1 MKDPNELLSKA
12 KAWINNQKAS
22 TNSWNISALE
32 LPDYDHFKVY
42 DRYLFVN
49 PYVADTQLLTV
60 VSKEIDITNPF
71 KSTLTIGDKTPKL
84 TDYQNENRNISKAVS
99 KLASTVTT
107 ISGDVS
113 AMRGGAG
120 NSSSQLQTIY
130 DQLGNTNVPQ
140 LQKDVEGIQDFNQKA
155 DERLT
160 NVETD
165 IKTVK
170 DDDQAT
176 QETLAEYKKTIDD
189 LNERLK
195 KLEGDDP
202 DDTGV

>member
-1 MKDPNELLSKA
+1 MEHL
-12 KAWINNQKAS
+12 
-22 TNSWNISALE
+22 ALE

-42 DRYLFVN
+42 DRYLFIN

-84 TDYQNENRNISKAVS
+84 TDYQNENRNISKVVS

-160 NVETD
+160 NAETD
-165 IKTVK
+165 LKTVK
-170 DDDQAT
+170 EDDEST
-176 QETLAEYKKTIDD
+176 KKTLDEYRQTIANLDA
-189 LNERLK
+189 RLRR
-195 KLEGDDP
+195 LEGAN
-202 DDTGV
+202 G